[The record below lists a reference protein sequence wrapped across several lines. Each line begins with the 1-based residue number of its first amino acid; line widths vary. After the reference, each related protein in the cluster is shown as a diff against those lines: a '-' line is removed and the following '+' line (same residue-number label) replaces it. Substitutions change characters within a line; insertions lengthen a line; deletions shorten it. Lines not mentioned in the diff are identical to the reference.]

1 MYIGHGYY
9 ITSDKYQYIV
19 EKRSVLKSGKNAGD
33 EIARG
38 QSFHPTVVAALT
50 WILRQLQRG
59 DIDLSEEPEG
69 TAEAFKKRLEEVR
82 EMFTKCEHLEIGGA
96 DASLQDVE
104 DQERETEDEGRSSSR
119 LLETDE
125 ETEA

>member
-1 MYIGHGYY
+1 MYIGNGYY

-38 QSFHPTVVAALT
+38 QSFHPTVEAALT

-59 DIDLSEEPEG
+59 DIDLKDEPE
-69 TAEAFKKRLEEVR
+69 ECVEVFKKRLEEVK
-82 EMFTKCEHLEIGGA
+82 EMFRKCEHLEIGGV
-96 DASLQDVE
+96 DAEIQDVE
-104 DQERETEDEGRSSSR
+104 DQERAAEDEGCSSSR
-119 LLETDE
+119 LPETDE

>member
-1 MYIGHGYY
+1 MYIGNGYY

-38 QSFHPTVVAALT
+38 QSFHPTVEAALT

-59 DIDLSEEPEG
+59 DIDLSEEPEV

-82 EMFTKCEHLEIGGA
+82 EMFAKCEHLELGRECDA
-96 DASLQDVE
+96 DKSHSE
-104 DQERETEDEGRSSSR
+104 EG
-119 LLETDE
+119 
-125 ETEA
+125 

>member
-1 MYIGHGYY
+1 MYIGNGYY
-9 ITSDKYQYIV
+9 ITSDKYQYMV

-38 QSFHPTVVAALT
+38 QSFHPTVEAALT

-59 DIDLSEEPEG
+59 DIDLSEEPEV

-82 EMFTKCEHLEIGGA
+82 EMFAKCEHLEIGGA

-104 DQERETEDEGRSSSR
+104 DQERETEDEGVSI
-119 LLETDE
+119 T
-125 ETEA
+125 

>member
-1 MYIGHGYY
+1 MYIGNGYY

-19 EKRSVLKSGKNAGD
+19 EKRSVLKTGKNKGD

-50 WILRQLQRG
+50 WMLRQLQR
-59 DIDLSEEPEG
+59 DEIDLSDEPEV

-82 EMFTKCEHLEIGGA
+82 EMFSKCEHLEIGEDGDA
-96 DASLQDVE
+96 DKDNCSE
-104 DQERETEDEGRSSSR
+104 GQESTITES
-119 LLETDE
+119 
-125 ETEA
+125 